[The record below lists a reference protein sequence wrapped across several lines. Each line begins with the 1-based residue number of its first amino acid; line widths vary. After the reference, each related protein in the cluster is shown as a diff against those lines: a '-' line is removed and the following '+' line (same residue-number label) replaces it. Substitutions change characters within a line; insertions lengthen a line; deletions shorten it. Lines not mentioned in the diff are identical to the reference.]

1 MIFLLY
7 FPSISTYSGYSRN
20 LHTISCV
27 IYNFIS
33 KWKTLPMTIYKVRKR
48 NGSIITFEKEKI
60 FTAIKLAFE
69 AVGKEDSKAVTTL
82 TDLVV
87 EEVEKK
93 V

>member
-1 MIFLLY
+1 
-7 FPSISTYSGYSRN
+7 
-20 LHTISCV
+20 
-27 IYNFIS
+27 
-33 KWKTLPMTIYKVRKR
+33 MTIYKVRKR